1 MFYWIFIWNIH
12 QCSHSLPVV
21 CDLCHPAFHDHAH
34 VIYMDDF
41 FTGIVLCK
49 KLALE
54 PTLWGQCSN
63 RLGYQKCLVHSSR
76 GQDNVSRKK
85 QDGSVVAI
93 TAPPVVKD
101 YNNNMGAID
110 KNDQ

>member
-1 MFYWIFIWNIH
+1 M
-12 QCSHSLPVV
+12 QE
-21 CDLCHPAFHDHAH
+21 
-34 VIYMDDF
+34 
-41 FTGIVLCK
+41 TGFGTYTVG
-49 KLALE
+49 
-54 PTLWGQCSN
+54 TLCSN